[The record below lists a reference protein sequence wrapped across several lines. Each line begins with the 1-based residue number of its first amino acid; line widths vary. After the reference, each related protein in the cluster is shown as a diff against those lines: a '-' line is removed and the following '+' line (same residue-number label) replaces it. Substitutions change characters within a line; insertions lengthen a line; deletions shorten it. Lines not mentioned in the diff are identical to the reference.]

1 MGGTSRTS
9 TSVAPRSPP
18 AAVIFDIGGT
28 ILEERWYDLQA
39 ALRAV
44 VPDTRLADDLSV
56 EFQRLVSEQHRAN
69 REVALAGWLLA
80 RLPEIIFTLEELE
93 DELWR
98 HVVELMPFAGV
109 SDILAQIAADRI
121 PVAAI
126 SNAPFSARVLAGEL
140 GRYGLLNHFRF
151 VISSADLG
159 LRKPAP
165 TIFETALH
173 QLGARRTR
181 PGSSAIRS
189 HRTSSAL
196 MLQVCSRSG
205 CRGMILRRYRPRL
218 CGSGIGKPLGACT
231 KLRGRQA
238 NAGRSRRR
246 VRYRGCRYS
255 HPY

>member
-98 HVVELMPFAGV
+98 HVVELVPFAGV
-109 SDILAQIAADRI
+109 SDSLAQIAADRN
-121 PVAAI
+121 PCRGHQQRA
-126 SNAPFSARVLAGEL
+126 
-140 GRYGLLNHFRF
+140 LLC
-151 VISSADLG
+151 SSP
-159 LRKPAP
+159 RW
-165 TIFETALH
+165 
-173 QLGARRTR
+173 RTR
-181 PGSSAIRS
+181 SIRS
-189 HRTSSAL
+189 LEPLSLRHFQCRPWAAQACPHHLRDRSPPAGHRGGQGL
-196 MLQVCSRSG
+196 VR
-205 CRGMILRRYRPRL
+205 RRYART
-218 CGSGIGKPLGACT
+218 GH
-231 KLRGRQA
+231 
-238 NAGRSRRR
+238 RRR
-246 VRYRGCRYS
+246 
-255 HPY
+255 